1 MMRIETTNFKDVLL
15 ITPTSYNDKR
25 GSFQESFRLDKF
37 ENFLGRKIV
46 FCQDNQANSKKG
58 VIRGL
63 HYQLEPYSQSKLVS
77 VIKGE
82 VLDVVVDIRK
92 GSPTFGKHI
101 SFMLNENNQQHLFIP
116 RGYAHGYI
124 TLSEESIFYYK
135 VDNYFSKASE
145 GSIANDDPKL
155 NINWKLSKSEFIIS
169 EKDQNHNSL
178 DQVKVFDFNYNQ
190 YD

>member
-1 MMRIETTNFKDVLL
+1 MKIGTTEFKDVLL
-15 ITPTSYNDKR
+15 ITPKSYQDKR
-25 GSFQESFRLDKF
+25 GGFRESFRLDKLEEF
-37 ENFLGRKIV
+37 IERKIV
-46 FCQDNQANSKKG
+46 FCQDNIANSKKG

-101 SFMLNENNQQHLFIP
+101 SFILNENNQQYLFIP

-124 TLSEESIFYYK
+124 TLSDESIFHYK
-135 VDNYFSKASE
+135 VDNYFNKLSE
-145 GSIANDDPKL
+145 GSIAYDDPKL
-155 NINWKLSKSEFIIS
+155 EINWKLPKSEFIVS
-169 EKDQNHNSL
+169 EKDQNHSGL
-178 DQVKVFDFNYNQ
+178 EKVKPFDHNFKL